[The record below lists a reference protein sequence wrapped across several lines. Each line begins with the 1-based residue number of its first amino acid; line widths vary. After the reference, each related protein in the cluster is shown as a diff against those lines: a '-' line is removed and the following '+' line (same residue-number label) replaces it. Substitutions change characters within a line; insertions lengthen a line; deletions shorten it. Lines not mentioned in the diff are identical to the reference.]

1 MDASAYSDAKIEQ
14 FRKIFGFTNFSN
26 DIYNKLNEMHIVIGY
41 ILEKIK
47 HLPEPEP
54 TESVALLP
62 KPESITNVDE

>member
-1 MDASAYSDAKIEQ
+1 MDASTYSDAKIEQ

-26 DIYNKLNEMHIVIGY
+26 DIYSKLNEMHTVIGY

-54 TESVALLP
+54 E
-62 KPESITNVDE
+62 PESITNVVGETTLADE